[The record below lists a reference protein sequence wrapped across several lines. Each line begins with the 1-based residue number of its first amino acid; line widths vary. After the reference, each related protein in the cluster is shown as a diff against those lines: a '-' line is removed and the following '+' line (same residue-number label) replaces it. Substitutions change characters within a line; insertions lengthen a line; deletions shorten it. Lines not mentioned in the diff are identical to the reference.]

1 MKEAQQMHAYSYDSQ
16 IIYEYLGLG
25 IFLKNILLC
34 V

>member
-16 IIYEYLGLG
+16 ITYEYLGLG